1 MKGFVKMIIAGAI
14 IIGVGIAVLLI
25 ALGLNGWSFVPN
37 FEMQEFTSTEVNS
50 SVSVHLSTGRLKIE
64 YTDEEYIQ
72 ITYPTARGY
81 ETTVNENDGKLT
93 LESNKHKWYI
103 FTWGATI
110 PETIVKIP
118 RDKIN
123 EVLITMNAGTV
134 DMCDGEFKTVKIK
147 VNAGTCN
154 VGNVTCL
161 ELMDI
166 DVNAGTV
173 NVSKASG
180 NKIICD
186 VSAGA
191 ANLKQIDCG
200 TTEVKVS
207 AGTANLSF
215 LGEKSDYAA
224 TVDVSA
230 GSCNGLT
237 TQSGGDKN
245 ITVRVSAGSC
255 NVSFGS

>member
-1 MKGFVKMIIAGAI
+1 MPA
-14 IIGVGIAVLLI
+14 LLMFPKQ
-25 ALGLNGWSFVPN
+25 A
-37 FEMQEFTSTEVNS
+37 E
-50 SVSVHLSTGRLKIE
+50 
-64 YTDEEYIQ
+64 
-72 ITYPTARGY
+72 
-81 ETTVNENDGKLT
+81 
-93 LESNKHKWYI
+93 
-103 FTWGATI
+103 
-110 PETIVKIP
+110 
-118 RDKIN
+118 
-123 EVLITMNAGTV
+123 
-134 DMCDGEFKTVKIK
+134 
-147 VNAGTCN
+147 
-154 VGNVTCL
+154 
-161 ELMDI
+161 
-166 DVNAGTV
+166 
-173 NVSKASG
+173 